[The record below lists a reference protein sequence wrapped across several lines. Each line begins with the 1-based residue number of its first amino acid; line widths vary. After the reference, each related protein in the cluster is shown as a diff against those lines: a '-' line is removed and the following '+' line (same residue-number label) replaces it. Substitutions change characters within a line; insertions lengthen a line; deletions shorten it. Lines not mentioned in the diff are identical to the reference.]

1 MQPTIET
8 ANLGMVSI
16 SEHVIKHL
24 SRLCDNDS
32 REGAFMAE
40 GILKSADI
48 ERLEVPAA
56 IAALMASKIDDP
68 NTLEFWVHRDSST
81 VFLVK
86 PRENYRVV
94 EMAMKTSMAG
104 FVFENPEASP

>member
-1 MQPTIET
+1 
-8 ANLGMVSI
+8 
-16 SEHVIKHL
+16 
-24 SRLCDNDS
+24 
-32 REGAFMAE
+32 MAE
-40 GILKSADI
+40 SILKSADV

-56 IAALMASKIDDP
+56 IAALMASRCDDP
-68 NTLEFWVHRDSST
+68 NSLEFWVDRDSST

-86 PRENYRVV
+86 PRETCRFV